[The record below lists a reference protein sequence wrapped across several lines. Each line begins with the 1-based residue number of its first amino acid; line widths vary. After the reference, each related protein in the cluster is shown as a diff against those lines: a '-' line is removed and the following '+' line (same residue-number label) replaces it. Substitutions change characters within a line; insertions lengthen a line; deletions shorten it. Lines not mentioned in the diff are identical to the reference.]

1 MPRANRQGAMMRV
14 CKRIC
19 FFFMHVEGGFYGLI
33 QFLDLAGIARTH

>member
-19 FFFMHVEGGFYGLI
+19 FFLVHVEGGFYGLI
-33 QFLDLAGIARTH
+33 QFLDLARIARAH